1 MSRFVASKKKHS
13 FIPKLL
19 FRNMFGVVVSNS
31 PLKKAYGPIVSY
43 LIGTLGVDLVS
54 S

>member
-1 MSRFVASKKKHS
+1 MSYFVASKKKHS

-31 PLKKAYGPIVSY
+31 TLKKEQRPIVVY
-43 LIGTLGVDLVS
+43 LIKN
-54 S
+54 